1 MKHPTT
7 LLACAVLLGL
17 PLLANAN
24 TTQAPTPQQQ
34 FESGISSQKQLQQNM
49 QQSQKVQQQQLNQQ
63 LQQRNQQLQQQRNQQ
78 LQQQRQQQLQKD
90 LERSQRTTP
99 PPPIKQNP

>member
-17 PLLANAN
+17 PLLASAN

-49 QQSQKVQQQQLNQQ
+49 QQSQKLQQQQLNQQ
-63 LQQRNQQLQQQRNQQ
+63 LQQRNQQ

-90 LERSQRTTP
+90 LERSQRSTP
-99 PPPIKQNP
+99 PPPIQKNP